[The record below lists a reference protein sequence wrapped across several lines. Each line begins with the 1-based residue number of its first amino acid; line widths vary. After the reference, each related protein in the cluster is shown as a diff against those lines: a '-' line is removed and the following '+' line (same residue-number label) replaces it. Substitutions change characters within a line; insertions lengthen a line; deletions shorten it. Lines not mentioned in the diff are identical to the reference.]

1 MEKDNSQLE
10 LFSQVKGGGSL
21 NGSAPASFLSY
32 IRAYEKTLLV
42 IIGFIITG
50 IVAFSFGVE
59 KGRHAQVPSVIKQP
73 RQPAQSQAA
82 PAARPQPVPVVQLQ
96 RQPPAARQAPY
107 PTQAVQPYVTP
118 AARPQAAPAARPQAA
133 PVVRAPAQDS
143 VGGYTIQLA
152 SFQSKE
158 YAVQEAD
165 ALRKRGLS
173 PVLFSQGSYT
183 VLCVGKF
190 NSKDAAQSLFSELK
204 TQYRGCYIRRL

>member
-1 MEKDNSQLE
+1 MTLLVMEKDNSQLE
-10 LFSQVKGGGSL
+10 LFSQVKGGASP

-59 KGRHAQVPSVIKQP
+59 KGRHAQVPSVV
-73 RQPAQSQAA
+73 RQPAAAARPQAA
-82 PAARPQPVPVVQLQ
+82 PAVQPQ
-96 RQPPAARQAPY
+96 RQPPATRQAPY
-107 PTQAVQPYVTP
+107 PPQPAQPYAAP
-118 AARPQAAPAARPQAA
+118 AARPQAAPAAPPQVTPAVKA
-133 PVVRAPAQDS
+133 PVQGSAGV
-143 VGGYTIQLA
+143 YTIQLA

-158 YAVQEAD
+158 YARQEAD

-190 NSKDAAQSLFSELK
+190 NSQDAAQSLLSELK
-204 TQYRGCYIRRL
+204 KQYRGCYIRRL